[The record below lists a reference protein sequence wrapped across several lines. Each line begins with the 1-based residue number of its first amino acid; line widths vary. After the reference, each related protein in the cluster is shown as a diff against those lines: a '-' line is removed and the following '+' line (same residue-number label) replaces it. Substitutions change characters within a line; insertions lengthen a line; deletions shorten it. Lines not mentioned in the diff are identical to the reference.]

1 MMSGFLDSEKGLAHH
16 VSWGNRFHHRRSGP
30 GGNTK
35 IRNTLCIFSE
45 TFLILI
51 FMSMVIGWRKEC
63 DEYIQIIGHKDF
75 SFKNI
80 FGHSFVSV
88 KTVTI

>member
-1 MMSGFLDSEKGLAHH
+1 MSVGETVFTTDDRVQVEIQKYE
-16 VSWGNRFHHRRSGP
+16 
-30 GGNTK
+30 
-35 IRNTLCIFSE
+35 IRLSQKSPTTAYTMCIFSE